1 MLYAKWDS
9 ASGAATGLPYGSS
22 GNEGKYADA
31 GGEGGRPDPEAPRV
45 LFRKTAARLE
55 YGVAV
60 SGMVVISYWSCLFL
74 SWRLDVLR
82 CDAMLLGAVGVS
94 LDLQLRLVQA
104 SKG

>member
-9 ASGAATGLPYGSS
+9 ASGAATGLAYGSS

-45 LFRKTAARLE
+45 CRKTAARLE

-60 SGMVVISYWSCLFL
+60 SGMVVISCWSCLFF
-74 SWRLDVLR
+74 DALR
-82 CDAMLLGAVGVS
+82 WDAMLASCVG
-94 LDLQLRLVQA
+94 LA
-104 SKG
+104 SCASFC